1 MMLYK
6 EEEQMKR
13 SVYCV
18 LVTCALLMPMQIQA
32 DEPEASAADGF
43 LAAAAV
49 SDGELDGYRGEG
61 IDVLTLNKAELDGTL
76 NGNTAVDS
84 VTGSNLIS
92 NGAFADAS
100 GLSTAIQN
108 SGNNVLIQN
117 STIVNVVIES
127 SPLR

>member
-1 MMLYK
+1 
-6 EEEQMKR
+6 MKR

-18 LVTCALLMPMQIQA
+18 LVACALALSLPTQA
-32 DEPEASAADGF
+32 DELDPSALDGF
-43 LAAAAV
+43 LTETAV
-49 SDGELDGYRGEG
+49 SDSELDGYRGEG

-92 NGAFADAS
+92 NGAFANAS

-117 STIVNVVIES
+117 STIVNVVIEDP
-127 SPLR
+127 PL

>member
-1 MMLYK
+1 
-6 EEEQMKR
+6 MKR

-18 LVTCALLMPMQIQA
+18 LVACALALSLPTQA
-32 DEPEASAADGF
+32 DELDPSVPDGF
-43 LAAAAV
+43 LTTTAV
-49 SDGELDGYRGEG
+49 SDRGEG

-92 NGAFADAS
+92 NGAFANAS

-117 STIVNVVIES
+117 STIVNVVIED

>member
-1 MMLYK
+1 
-6 EEEQMKR
+6 MKR
-13 SVYCV
+13 SVYWG
-18 LVTCALLMPMQIQA
+18 LVTCALVIPMQLQA
-32 DEPEASAADGF
+32 DQPGTSLPEDF
-43 LAAAAV
+43 LEAIAV
-49 SDGELDGYRGEG
+49 SDGELDAYRGEG
-61 IDVLTLNKAELDGTL
+61 IDVQAINKAELDATL
-76 NGNTAVDS
+76 DGNTAINS

-127 SPLR
+127 SAVQ

>member
-1 MMLYK
+1 
-6 EEEQMKR
+6 MKQ

-18 LVTCALLMPMQIQA
+18 LVTCALAISLPVQA
-32 DEPEASAADGF
+32 DEIDPSAPDGF
-43 LAAAAV
+43 LTATAV

-61 IDVLTLNKAELDGTL
+61 IDVRTLNKAELDGTL

-84 VTGSNLIS
+84 VTGANLIS

-117 STIVNVVIES
+117 STIVNVVIED
-127 SPLR
+127 SPVR

>member
-1 MMLYK
+1 
-6 EEEQMKR
+6 MKR

-18 LVTCALLMPMQIQA
+18 LVACALAIPLQIQA
-32 DEPEASAADGF
+32 DESDAAAPEAFFSAT
-43 LAAAAV
+43 AV

-61 IDVLTLNKAELDGTL
+61 IDVQTITKAELDGTL
-76 NGNTAVDS
+76 DGNTAINS
-84 VTGSNLIS
+84 LTGSNLIS

-100 GLSTAIQN
+100 GLTTAIQN

-117 STIVNVVIES
+117 STIVNVVIED